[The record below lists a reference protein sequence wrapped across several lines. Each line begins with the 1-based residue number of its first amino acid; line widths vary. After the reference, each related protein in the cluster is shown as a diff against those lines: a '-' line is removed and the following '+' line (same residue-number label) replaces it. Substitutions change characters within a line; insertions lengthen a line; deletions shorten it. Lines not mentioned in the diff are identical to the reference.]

1 MKFISLSS
9 GSKGNCSLVITN
21 NSIIM
26 IDIGVSYTY
35 LVKELDKLKLT
46 PLDIDYVLITHIH
59 SDHTKGLKQFV
70 NKTKKKVYIPDKMV
84 NELTSIVNIDNI
96 TVINDL
102 SKLDDVYIELIYTSH
117 DTECSVG
124 YIISSNN
131 KSLVY
136 ITDTGYI
143 PNQEHPYLKNAD
155 YYIFE
160 SNHDM
165 NMLMNS
171 NRPMYL
177 KQRILGDC
185 GHMCNEDATHYLMNF
200 IGPNTKH
207 VVLAHISDECN
218 TPEIAQNVFI
228 NALKQVMWPYQITI
242 KAMPQRTR
250 YSIND

>member
-1 MKFISLSS
+1 MVIDLLTS
-9 GSKGNCSLVITN
+9 GSKGNSCLIRDDSTQIL
-21 NSIIM
+21 
-26 IDIGVSYTY
+26 IDCGSTKKH
-35 LVKELDKLKLT
+35 LMQELKNVQAN
-46 PLDIDYVLITHIH
+46 LDDIQGVLITHAH
-59 SDHTKGLKQFV
+59 VDHVSQLKHFSHLP
-70 NKTKKKVYIPDKMV
+70 VY
-84 NELTSIVNIDNI
+84 SYC
-96 TVINDL
+96 DL
-102 SKLDDVYIELIYTSH
+102 SNFILMNHTIVKPGEVFTIGSFTIRVIRLSH
-117 DTECSVG
+117 DSPNTVG
-124 YIISSNN
+124 YVISND
-131 KSLVY
+131 KEKIVY

-165 NMLMNS
+165 NMLMSS

-185 GHMCNEDATHYLMNF
+185 GHLCNEDATHYLMNF

-228 NALKQVMWPYQITI
+228 NMLKQVMWPYQITI

-250 YSIND
+250 YSINN